1 MVQVAPE
8 FVDTDNVMETL
19 GFIVGSNRAFENVA
33 QVLTANVANQ
43 EQGGI
48 RHEVGNGAKSDVF
61 SSDSDALGGL
71 IGSSAAGTLTIGDK
85 AVAVDLAVDSLID
98 IRDKINAAAPAGV
111 IATVNAVGPSDFE
124 LQIDGTTDFADD
136 NGVLQAMGVLEA
148 STALDAETR
157 FGDILGAG
165 VQAGDTI
172 TISGKNRAGDQVAGS
187 FTITSAS
194 LKVQNLLNTVEQ
206 LFGDDVTASV
216 DSAGRIM
223 VKDEQAG
230 SSSLALTLQAS
241 NEGGGSLNLGALTVT
256 TQGID
261 ARSSELQ
268 GGQDAVF
275 RINGITLSRATNTVT
290 DAVQGV
296 TLELKEAEVGALVN
310 ITVTKDDTTELRQ
323 NIEAFVAEF
332 NTAADLINQQF
343 VVDEATQRGGPLSGD
358 ATLISLQSRLR
369 TVISSQI
376 GGLSEGFDALVLV
389 GISFNRNGQ
398 LTIDDD
404 RLTEA
409 LNENL
414 EEVRQLFVAQGE
426 ATDDGV
432 EFISTGR
439 KTEAG
444 NYGVSVT
451 TAAAKGA
458 AIGSIEL
465 DGGLAEDQTLR
476 IVDKATGLP
485 GVVELK
491 AGDTLDQI
499 VTRINTELASEVAE
513 VRRGSIANTTNG
525 VTPIS
530 AGTAFAGIFGAEVQ
544 DGDSI
549 RINGTTHG
557 GNNVTSTFVIDD
569 ANTKTV
575 GDLLDAVRSTF
586 GGEVSASVDEEGN
599 IVVTDN
605 QVGTSSLTV
614 TLVEQNEGG
623 GGLNFG
629 SLEMEEEG
637 RLALEITA
645 SNQDGKLFLE
655 HSGYGSRNGFSLS
668 QSLDQLG
675 LTEGDY
681 GGVDAQG
688 TINGEEAD
696 GFGRILT
703 GKIGSEA
710 VEGLSLRV
718 TLTAEEVAAT
728 GSDRGQ
734 VNLIYGVARKLKDA
748 LSFVTD
754 EFDGSLKNRQDAID
768 DTISDLDGQVAS
780 MERRVEQKRLN
791 LVNKFAALEG
801 ALSTM
806 QAEGNFLT
814 SQLAGLTSR

>member
-1 MVQVAPE
+1 M
-8 FVDTDNVMETL
+8 
-19 GFIVGSNRAFENVA
+19 
-33 QVLTANVANQ
+33 
-43 EQGGI
+43 
-48 RHEVGNGAKSDVF
+48 
-61 SSDSDALGGL
+61 
-71 IGSSAAGTLTIGDK
+71 
-85 AVAVDLAVDSLID
+85 
-98 IRDKINAAAPAGV
+98 
-111 IATVNAVGPSDFE
+111 
-124 LQIDGTTDFADD
+124 
-136 NGVLQAMGVLEA
+136 
-148 STALDAETR
+148 
-157 FGDILGAG
+157 
-165 VQAGDTI
+165 
-172 TISGKNRAGDQVAGS
+172 
-187 FTITSAS
+187 
-194 LKVQNLLNTVEQ
+194 
-206 LFGDDVTASV
+206 
-216 DSAGRIM
+216 
-223 VKDEQAG
+223 
-230 SSSLALTLQAS
+230 
-241 NEGGGSLNLGALTVT
+241 
-256 TQGID
+256 
-261 ARSSELQ
+261 
-268 GGQDAVF
+268 
-275 RINGITLSRATNTVT
+275 
-290 DAVQGV
+290 
-296 TLELKEAEVGALVN
+296 
-310 ITVTKDDTTELRQ
+310 
-323 NIEAFVAEF
+323 
-332 NTAADLINQQF
+332 
-343 VVDEATQRGGPLSGD
+343 
-358 ATLISLQSRLR
+358 
-369 TVISSQI
+369 ISSQI

-389 GISFNRNGQ
+389 GISFDRNGQ

-409 LNENL
+409 LTKNL
-414 EEVRQLFVAQGE
+414 EQVRQLFVTQGE
-426 ATDDGV
+426 AAGDGV

-444 NYGVSVT
+444 NYGISVT
-451 TAAAKGA
+451 TAAAKA
-458 AIGSIEL
+458 SAIGSIEL
-465 DGGLAEDQTLR
+465 EGGLAADQTLT

-513 VRRGSIANTTNG
+513 MRRGSIANTTNG
-525 VTPIS
+525 VAAIS
-530 AGTAFAGIFGAEVQ
+530 AGTAFADIFGAEVQ

-575 GDLLDAVRSTF
+575 GDLLDAVRSIF
-586 GGEVSASVDEEGN
+586 SGEVSASVDEEGN

-623 GGLNFG
+623 GSLNFG
-629 SLEMEEEG
+629 SLEVEEEG
-637 RLALEITA
+637 RRGLEITA
-645 SNQDGKLFLE
+645 SNQDGKIFLE
-655 HSGYGSRNGFSLS
+655 HSGYGSRNGFSIS

-675 LTEGDY
+675 LGGGDY
-681 GGVDAQG
+681 EGMDVQG
-688 TINGEEAD
+688 TLNGEEAD